1 MPMRTYVLIPG
12 LCCALGTMAM
22 QAHASDAVTEWNQ
35 IAVERTLNAMPAQS
49 PVQQTR
55 TMAIVQVSVHDA
67 INAIT
72 GQYETYRSHGAVPAN
87 ASPIAAAIAAAHHAL
102 RTLFPDHSGELDDRY
117 SASLSTHG
125 VSGIDPGLEFGVS
138 VAAAILA
145 LRADDHAA
153 HAQFDYTVPEAG
165 APGVWVRLGGAP
177 ALLPGWGNVTPW
189 VMRSG
194 GQFRPD
200 APPALTSE
208 RYAKDYNEVKDIG
221 SVSSLVRTDEQTQIA
236 MFWRA
241 SPTAIWNGVL
251 TQVLAA
257 RNLSLSAKARVFALM
272 YLAAADSSIACWEA
286 KYFHNFWRPF
296 PAIVSGDLDGNPGT
310 TADAAWLS
318 LLGTP
323 PHPEYPSGHTTNS
336 NAMVTV
342 LRLVFGDDPG
352 VLLHLT
358 VFGVT
363 RQWQTFEQG
372 IDEVIDAR
380 VYSGIHYRNSDDVGA
395 RLGRQVAHFIMT
407 HALRP
412 PTGPWRK

>member
-1 MPMRTYVLIPG
+1 
-12 LCCALGTMAM
+12 
-22 QAHASDAVTEWNQ
+22 
-35 IAVERTLNAMPAQS
+35 
-49 PVQQTR
+49 
-55 TMAIVQVSVHDA
+55 
-67 INAIT
+67 
-72 GQYETYRSHGAVPAN
+72 
-87 ASPIAAAIAAAHHAL
+87 
-102 RTLFPDHSGELDDRY
+102 
-117 SASLSTHG
+117 
-125 VSGIDPGLEFGVS
+125 
-138 VAAAILA
+138 
-145 LRADDHAA
+145 
-153 HAQFDYTVPEAG
+153 
-165 APGVWVRLGGAP
+165 
-177 ALLPGWGNVTPW
+177 
-189 VMRSG
+189 MRSG